1 MANVLN
7 PEPESITL
15 NTTLEPTTLEPATEL
30 EQPPFESTSNPET
43 AEVVEVPALDAD
55 APTEPVAK
63 AVPVEAAPAEE
74 IAPEIVAQAEPVVE
88 AKAEPVVAAAAEPV
102 VEAKAEPVVAAKAE
116 PVVEAKAEPV
126 VEAKAEPVVAAV
138 AETAAEIQAAP
149 EAAPPATAAA
159 PVARAKAPEHG
170 LESMDDFSAA
180 LAAFEREQA
189 AEAAAVEA
197 YGDKIVSGTVIKQTE
212 KHLVVDVGLKSEGL
226 VPLEQVL
233 DHSGAVRF
241 NPGDVIDVVIEREEP
256 EGGYLVSFER
266 AQRLRIWDTIE
277 KAANDKTPM
286 TGTVISRVKGGLTVD
301 IGLKAFLP
309 GSQLE
314 IRPVRNLDGYL
325 GQQIEVRVIKL
336 NKKRGNVVVSR
347 KEILEE
353 EQNAK
358 RSTTLEHLGEGAIL
372 TGTVKNLTD
381 YGAFVDLG
389 GIDGLLHITDMS
401 WGRLTHPRD
410 LVNVGDEIQVKVLKF
425 DKDKQRVSLGF
436 KQLTPDPWLDASER
450 YPVGAHVKG
459 RVLSVTDYGAFVE
472 LEQGIEGL
480 VHLSEMT
487 WSKRLKHPSKLVKPG
502 DEVETVVLSVNPAD
516 RRISLGM
523 KQLLENPWEN
533 LTEKYPT
540 GAVVEGRVRNLTDF
554 GAFIEIEDGI
564 DGLVHVSNL
573 SWTKRVKHPSEI
585 VKKGEKVK
593 AVVLGVEPAEPA
605 SLAGH
610 QAVAARRLGELL
622 RLASG
627 GRRGPRQGA
636 ADGAIWSLRR
646 DRGGCRGSLPH
657 LRGRRRRRI
666 EAGDGPG
673 ARLQDHQD
681 QRRGEEGGLEPA
693 RHRPGGQPHTG
704 RALQGGY
711 SQASGL
717 QLHHHARRPD
727 QLAQGRALS
736 RFPFRHQ
743 CTTAALRGGRCCL
756 DFVFHSFSL
765 CPASTLASATPGV
778 SFQVKESSTMPRNVD
793 ARIPYS
799 AEFQP

>member
-15 NTTLEPTTLEPATEL
+15 TTELETPTLEPAAEL
-30 EQPPFESTSNPET
+30 VQPSSESTSNPET
-43 AEVVEVPALDAD
+43 AEVAKAVEISALDAD
-55 APTEPVAK
+55 APTEPVA
-63 AVPVEAAPAEE
+63 EAAPAEVIPAE
-74 IAPEIVAQAEPVVE
+74 VAPVAEVAAEVPAQPEPAAVAVPELAIPAEAVAVLESAPVVE
-88 AKAEPVVAAAAEPV
+88 APV
-102 VEAKAEPVVAAKAE
+102 
-116 PVVEAKAEPV
+116 
-126 VEAKAEPVVAAV
+126 
-138 AETAAEIQAAP
+138 
-149 EAAPPATAAA
+149 TAAA
-159 PVARAKAPEHG
+159 PVVEAAPVAAPAVAAPAPEKAAAHAEHG

-197 YGDKIVSGTVIKQTE
+197 YGDKIVSGTVLKQTE

-233 DHSGAVRF
+233 DHTGAVKF
-241 NPGDVIDVVIEREEP
+241 QPGDVIEVVIEREEP
-256 EGGYLVSFER
+256 EGGYLVSYER
-266 AQRLRIWDTIE
+266 AQRLRVWDTIE
-277 KAANDKTPM
+277 KAANDKTPVI
-286 TGTVISRVKGGLTVD
+286 GTVVSRVKGGLTVD

-353 EQNAK
+353 EQTAK
-358 RSTTLEHLGEGAIL
+358 RSTTLEHLGEGAVL

-436 KQLTPDPWLDASER
+436 KQLTPDPWLDAAER
-450 YPVGAHVKG
+450 YPVGAHVHG

-487 WSKRLKHPSKLVKPG
+487 WSKRLKHPSKLVKPN

-533 LTEKYPT
+533 LTEKYPAGT
-540 GAVVEGRVRNLTDF
+540 VVEGRVRNLTDF

-593 AVVLGVEPAEPA
+593 AVVLGVEP
-605 SLAGH
+605 
-610 QAVAARRLGELL
+610 QNRRLSLGIKQLQPDVWESFFAEHRVGDVVHGKVL
-622 RLASG
+622 RTA
-627 GRRGPRQGA
+627 QFGA
-636 ADGAIWSLRR
+636 FVEIAEGVEGLCHIS
-646 DRGGCRGSLPH
+646 
-657 LRGRRRRRI
+657 
-666 EAGDGPG
+666 EAGDDGGPSK
-673 ARLQDHQD
+673 L
-681 QRRGEEGGLEPA
+681 ETGLEHDFKIIKINVEEKKVGLSLRA
-693 RHRPGGQPHTG
+693 IGQEAT
-704 RALQGGY
+704 RATVESY
-711 SQASGL
+711 SNNK
-717 QLHHHARRPD
+717 
-727 QLAQGRALS
+727 
-736 RFPFRHQ
+736 
-743 CTTAALRGGRCCL
+743 
-756 DFVFHSFSL
+756 
-765 CPASTLASATPGV
+765 TPV
-778 SFQVKESSTMPRNVD
+778 SSSTTTLGDLINFRKK
-793 ARIPYS
+793 
-799 AEFQP
+799 EH

>member
-1 MANVLN
+1 MSNVLN

-15 NTTLEPTTLEPATEL
+15 NTELETPTLEPATES
-30 EQPPFESTSNPET
+30 EQPSFESTSNPEKAQA
-43 AEVVEVPALDAD
+43 AESTALDAD
-55 APTEPVAK
+55 AITEPAEAAK
-63 AVPVEAAPAEE
+63 AEAAPAEGT
-74 IAPEIVAQAEPVVE
+74 APEAQAE
-88 AKAEPVVAAAAEPV
+88 ASAEPA
-102 VEAKAEPVVAAKAE
+102 
-116 PVVEAKAEPV
+116 
-126 VEAKAEPVVAAV
+126 
-138 AETAAEIQAAP
+138 QAAQDFH
-149 EAAPPATAAA
+149 AP
-159 PVARAKAPEHG
+159 
-170 LESMDDFSAA
+170 ESMDDFSAA
-180 LAAFEREQA
+180 LEAFEREQA

-197 YGDKIVSGTVIKQTE
+197 YGDKVVPGTVVKQTE

-226 VPLEQVL
+226 VPLEQVT
-233 DHSGAVRF
+233 DHTGAVKF

-256 EGGYLVSFER
+256 EGGYLVSYER
-266 AQRLRIWDTIE
+266 AQRLRVWDSIE
-277 KAANDKTPM
+277 KAANEKTPM
-286 TGTVISRVKGGLTVD
+286 LGTVVSRVKGGLTVD

-309 GSQLE
+309 GSQIE

-358 RSTTLEHLGEGAIL
+358 RSTTLEHLGEDAIL

-436 KQLTPDPWLDASER
+436 KQLTPDPWLDAAER

-523 KQLLENPWEN
+523 KQLMENPWEN

-573 SWTKRVKHPSEI
+573 SWTKRVKHPSEV

-593 AVVLGVEPAEPA
+593 AVVLGVEP
-605 SLAGH
+605 
-610 QAVAARRLGELL
+610 QNRRLSLGIKQLQPDVWESFFATHRVGDVVHGKVL
-622 RLASG
+622 RTA
-627 GRRGPRQGA
+627 QFGA
-636 ADGAIWSLRR
+636 FVEIAEGVEGLCHIS
-646 DRGGCRGSLPH
+646 
-657 LRGRRRRRI
+657 
-666 EAGDGPG
+666 EAGDDGSTK
-673 ARLQDHQD
+673 L
-681 QRRGEEGGLEPA
+681 ETGLEHEFKIIKINVEEKKVGLSLRA
-693 RHRPGGQPHTG
+693 VGGHEAS
-704 RALQGGY
+704 RAQVESY
-711 SQASGL
+711 KADTHKHPVSSG
-717 QLHHHARRPD
+717 
-727 QLAQGRALS
+727 
-736 RFPFRHQ
+736 
-743 CTTAALRGGRCCL
+743 TT
-756 DFVFHSFSL
+756 
-765 CPASTLASATPGV
+765 TLGDLINWR
-778 SFQVKESSTMPRNVD
+778 KGER
-793 ARIPYS
+793 
-799 AEFQP
+799 

>member
-7 PEPESITL
+7 PETESITL
-15 NTTLEPTTLEPATEL
+15 NTELELPTLEPATDL
-30 EQPPFESTSNPET
+30 EQPSFESTSNPET

-55 APTEPVAK
+55 APTVPEAE
-63 AVPVEAAPAEE
+63 AVPEEAAPAEQA
-74 IAPEIVAQAEPVVE
+74 APEIPVQAEPAV
-88 AKAEPVVAAAAEPV
+88 PVQSTP
-102 VEAKAEPVVAAKAE
+102 
-116 PVVEAKAEPV
+116 
-126 VEAKAEPVVAAV
+126 
-138 AETAAEIQAAP
+138 EIQAAP
-149 EAAPPATAAA
+149 EEASAAA
-159 PVARAKAPEHG
+159 VEEAPAAHAPAREKAPEHG
-170 LESMDDFSAA
+170 AESMDDFSAA

-197 YGDKIVSGTVIKQTE
+197 YGDKIVSGTVLKQTE

-233 DHSGAVRF
+233 DHTGAVRF
-241 NPGDVIDVVIEREEP
+241 SPGDVIEVVIEREEP

-266 AQRLRIWDTIE
+266 AQRLRVWDVVE
-277 KAANDKTPM
+277 KAANDKTPVM
-286 TGTVISRVKGGLTVD
+286 GTVVSRVKGGLTVD

-347 KEILEE
+347 KELLEE
-353 EQNAK
+353 EQNVK

-436 KQLTPDPWLDASER
+436 KQLTPDPWLDATER

-523 KQLLENPWEN
+523 KQLLDNPWEN
-533 LTEKYPT
+533 LTEKYPA
-540 GAVVEGRVRNLTDF
+540 GAIVEGRVRNLTDF

-593 AVVLGVEPAEPA
+593 AVVLGVEP
-605 SLAGH
+605 
-610 QAVAARRLGELL
+610 QNRRLSLGIKQLQPDVWESFFAAHRVGDVVHGKVL
-622 RLASG
+622 RTA
-627 GRRGPRQGA
+627 QFGA
-636 ADGAIWSLRR
+636 FVEIAEGVEGLCHIS
-646 DRGGCRGSLPH
+646 
-657 LRGRRRRRI
+657 
-666 EAGDGPG
+666 EAGDDGG
-673 ARLQDHQD
+673 SKL
-681 QRRGEEGGLEPA
+681 ETGLEHEFKIIKINVEEKKVGLSLRA
-693 RHRPGGQPHTG
+693 VGQEAS
-704 RALQGGY
+704 RAQVESY
-711 SQASGL
+711 KADHKQ
-717 QLHHHARRPD
+717 HP
-727 QLAQGRALS
+727 
-736 RFPFRHQ
+736 
-743 CTTAALRGGRCCL
+743 
-756 DFVFHSFSL
+756 
-765 CPASTLASATPGV
+765 V
-778 SFQVKESSTMPRNVD
+778 SSSTTTLGDLINWRKGE
-793 ARIPYS
+793 R
-799 AEFQP
+799 

>member
-1 MANVLN
+1 MAKTLN
-7 PEPESITL
+7 PETESTTL
-15 NTTLEPTTLEPATEL
+15 NTEMELPTLEPATEL
-30 EQPPFESTSNPET
+30 EQPLPESTSNPET
-43 AEVVEVPALDAD
+43 AIAVETPALDAD
-55 APTEPVAK
+55 APTEPVAEAVVPEAPRAKAKSPRAK
-63 AVPVEAAPAEE
+63 AVAAPVEEATPVADAAPVEDA
-74 IAPEIVAQAEPVVE
+74 APVAEP
-88 AKAEPVVAAAAEPV
+88 AAEAAAEPV
-102 VEAKAEPVVAAKAE
+102 AAKHE
-116 PVVEAKAEPV
+116 
-126 VEAKAEPVVAAV
+126 
-138 AETAAEIQAAP
+138 QAAP
-149 EAAPPATAAA
+149 NAD
-159 PVARAKAPEHG
+159 HS
-170 LESMDDFSAA
+170 LDHMDDFSAA
-180 LAAFEREQA
+180 LEAFEREQA

-197 YGDKIVSGTVIKQTE
+197 YGDKIISGTVVKQTE
-212 KHLVVDVGLKSEGL
+212 KHLVIDVGLKSEGL

-233 DHSGAVRF
+233 DHTGAVKF
-241 NPGDVIDVVIEREEP
+241 QPGDAIEVVIEREEP
-256 EGGYLVSFER
+256 EGGYLASYER
-266 AQRLRIWDTIE
+266 AQRLRVWDSIE
-277 KAANDKTPM
+277 KAAADKTPVI
-286 TGTVISRVKGGLTVD
+286 GTVVSRVKGGVTVD
-301 IGLKAFLP
+301 IGIKAFLP

-353 EQNAK
+353 EQNAR
-358 RSTTLEHLGEGAIL
+358 RSQTLEHLGEDTIL

-436 KQLTPDPWLDASER
+436 KQLTPDPWLDATER

-533 LTEKYPT
+533 LTDKYPAGT
-540 GAVVEGRVRNLTDF
+540 IVEGRVRNLTDF

-593 AVVLGVEPAEPA
+593 AVVLGVEP
-605 SLAGH
+605 
-610 QAVAARRLGELL
+610 QNRRLSLGIKQLQPDVWESFFASHHIGEMIHGKVL
-622 RLASG
+622 RTA
-627 GRRGPRQGA
+627 QFGA
-636 ADGAIWSLRR
+636 FVEIAEGVEGLCHISEAGEDADAKLETGMEHEFRIIKINVEEKKVGLSLRAASES
-646 DRGGCRGSLPH
+646 GSH
-657 LRGRRRRRI
+657 HESSR
-666 EAGDGPG
+666 
-673 ARLQDHQD
+673 
-681 QRRGEEGGLEPA
+681 
-693 RHRPGGQPHTG
+693 PHTE
-704 RALQGGY
+704 
-711 SQASGL
+711 
-717 QLHHHARRPD
+717 HHK
-727 QLAQGRALS
+727 
-736 RFPFRHQ
+736 
-743 CTTAALRGGRCCL
+743 
-756 DFVFHSFSL
+756 
-765 CPASTLASATPGV
+765 
-778 SFQVKESSTMPRNVD
+778 KESHKAPVSSSTTTLGDLINWKSEKSD
-793 ARIPYS
+793 KS
-799 AEFQP
+799 E

>member
-15 NTTLEPTTLEPATEL
+15 NTTLETPTLEPATDL
-30 EQPPFESTSNPET
+30 EQPSYESTSNPET

-55 APTEPVAK
+55 APTEPVAQ
-63 AVPVEAAPAEE
+63 AATVEAEPAQET
-74 IAPEIVAQAEPVVE
+74 AAVAQAATEAPATETATPE
-88 AKAEPVVAAAAEPV
+88 AKPVAA
-102 VEAKAEPVVAAKAE
+102 EAGH
-116 PVVEAKAEPV
+116 
-126 VEAKAEPVVAAV
+126 
-138 AETAAEIQAAP
+138 
-149 EAAPPATAAA
+149 
-159 PVARAKAPEHG
+159 AKAPEHG

-233 DHSGAVRF
+233 DHTGAVKF
-241 NPGDVIDVVIEREEP
+241 TAGDVIEVVIEREEP
-256 EGGYLVSFER
+256 EGGYLVSYER
-266 AQRLRIWDTIE
+266 AQRLRVWDTIE

-286 TGTVISRVKGGLTVD
+286 MGTVISRVKGGLTVD

-325 GQQIEVRVIKL
+325 GQQIEIRVIKL

-436 KQLTPDPWLDASER
+436 KQLTPDPWLDATER

-540 GAVVEGRVRNLTDF
+540 GAIVEGRVRNLTDF

-593 AVVLGVEPAEPA
+593 AVVLGVEP
-605 SLAGH
+605 
-610 QAVAARRLGELL
+610 QNRRLSLGIKQLQPDVWESFFATHRVGDVVHGKVL
-622 RLASG
+622 RTA
-627 GRRGPRQGA
+627 QFGA
-636 ADGAIWSLRR
+636 FVEIAEGVEGLCHIS
-646 DRGGCRGSLPH
+646 
-657 LRGRRRRRI
+657 
-666 EAGDGPG
+666 EAGDDGG
-673 ARLQDHQD
+673 SKL
-681 QRRGEEGGLEPA
+681 ETGLEHEFKIIKINVEEKKVGLSLRA
-693 RHRPGGQPHTG
+693 VGQEAS
-704 RALQGGY
+704 RAQVENY
-711 SQASGL
+711 KTDT
-717 QLHHHARRPD
+717 HKHP
-727 QLAQGRALS
+727 
-736 RFPFRHQ
+736 
-743 CTTAALRGGRCCL
+743 
-756 DFVFHSFSL
+756 
-765 CPASTLASATPGV
+765 V
-778 SFQVKESSTMPRNVD
+778 SSSTTTLGDLINWRKGE
-793 ARIPYS
+793 R
-799 AEFQP
+799 

>member
-1 MANVLN
+1 MPNVLN

-15 NTTLEPTTLEPATEL
+15 NTEL
-30 EQPPFESTSNPET
+30 ETPTLDPAMELDAPLSESTSNPET
-43 AEVVEVPALDAD
+43 AEAQTAVESHALDAD
-55 APTEPVAK
+55 APTEPVAQ
-63 AVPVEAAPAEE
+63 AVP
-74 IAPEIVAQAEPVVE
+74 AQQEHTELA
-88 AKAEPVVAAAAEPV
+88 
-102 VEAKAEPVVAAKAE
+102 
-116 PVVEAKAEPV
+116 
-126 VEAKAEPVVAAV
+126 
-138 AETAAEIQAAP
+138 Q
-149 EAAPPATAAA
+149 
-159 PVARAKAPEHG
+159 PVARVASAPSEHSA
-170 LESMDDFSAA
+170 ESADDFSAA
-180 LAAFEREQA
+180 LEAFEREQA

-197 YGDKIVSGTVIKQTE
+197 YGDKVVSGTVLKQTD

-226 VPLEQVL
+226 VPIEQVL
-233 DHSGAVRF
+233 DHTGAVRF
-241 NPGDVIDVVIEREEP
+241 QPGEVIDVVIEREEP
-256 EGGYLVSFER
+256 EGGYLVSYEK
-266 AQRLRIWDTIE
+266 AQRLRVWDTIE
-277 KAANDKTPM
+277 KHANDKTPM
-286 TGTVISRVKGGLTVD
+286 MGTVVSRVKGGLTVD

-353 EQNAK
+353 EQNVK

-450 YPVGAHVKG
+450 YPVGAHVHG

-502 DEVETVVLSVNPAD
+502 DEVDTVVLSVNPAD

-523 KQLLENPWEN
+523 KQLMENPWEN
-533 LTEKYPT
+533 LTERYPAGT
-540 GAVVEGRVRNLTDF
+540 VVEGRVRNLTDF

-593 AVVLGVEPAEPA
+593 AVVLGVEP
-605 SLAGH
+605 
-610 QAVAARRLGELL
+610 QNRRLSLGIKQLQPDVWESFFATHRVGDQVHGKVLRTAQFGAFVEIAEGVEGLCHISEASEVPGEPSKLEAGQEHDFKIIKINVEEKKVGLSL
-622 RLASG
+622 RAVSGHEASRSEVQDYKSEARSG
-627 GRRGPRQGA
+627 GHKQSVSSGTTT
-636 ADGAIWSLRR
+636 L
-646 DRGGCRGSLPH
+646 
-657 LRGRRRRRI
+657 
-666 EAGDGPG
+666 GDLINW
-673 ARLQDHQD
+673 R
-681 QRRGEEGGLEPA
+681 
-693 RHRPGGQPHTG
+693 
-704 RALQGGY
+704 
-711 SQASGL
+711 
-717 QLHHHARRPD
+717 
-727 QLAQGRALS
+727 
-736 RFPFRHQ
+736 
-743 CTTAALRGGRCCL
+743 
-756 DFVFHSFSL
+756 
-765 CPASTLASATPGV
+765 
-778 SFQVKESSTMPRNVD
+778 KNESK
-793 ARIPYS
+793 
-799 AEFQP
+799 